1 MFFKEVQSLSNR
13 MKTISNLSE
22 SLSEMF
28 DKNRATVRQLT
39 EKSRTIERLQ
49 YFVKLPEI
57 LKVIYYFFFFYLK

>member
-1 MFFKEVQSLSNR
+1 

-28 DKNRATVRQLT
+28 DKNRDTVRQLT
-39 EKSRTIERLQ
+39 EKSRSIERLQ

-57 LKVIYYFFFFYLK
+57 LQVILFNNFIQKFKFVF